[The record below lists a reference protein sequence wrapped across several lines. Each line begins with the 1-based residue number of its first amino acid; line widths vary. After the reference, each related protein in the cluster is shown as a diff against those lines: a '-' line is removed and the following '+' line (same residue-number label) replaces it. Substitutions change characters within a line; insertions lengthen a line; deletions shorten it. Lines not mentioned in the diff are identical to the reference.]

1 MSSTISSWFTKV
13 SNTKK
18 EEEENSTTDE
28 NNTEEKEVVK
38 ETNAKQ
44 KETCENSEDII
55 PAEVVEKTQKLMKS
69 AFSFGNYLL
78 EVASETTKKVSS
90 NLNET
95 ATNLKKTVEEKE
107 SLLRSKEILSETL
120 LGDLNKEQNE
130 FIRNKKSFGDDGA
143 VPVWCG
149 YQEEEEMKKQIMQ
162 LSMESRNFLRSPPSG
177 IPFNFEMDH
186 YFPTAIATLK
196 EDKNLR
202 KMRFALVP
210 TKIKEELFWR
220 NYFYRVSLIKQTL
233 QLHTIQQTSSKPQQ
247 VVNNSDTSCDSSIV
261 VVSGNSPNNNQANAP
276 NDNLIADEVEDSHN
290 ACDINED
297 AEFESDAFSNPM
309 TEGMNAEELEREM
322 RQLGVTD
329 EEFAAGNE
337 NNKDWEPP
345 EWEKEIQKA
354 LQAYEVVD
362 EKEVDTELD
371 AEIEDMLSKV
381 DEPKQ

>member
-1 MSSTISSWFTKV
+1 MSSTISGWFTKV
-13 SNTKK
+13 SNPKK
-18 EEEENSTTDE
+18 QEEQNSTTLK
-28 NNTEEKEVVK
+28 NSTEEKEVK
-38 ETNAKQ
+38 NTNTQHEETF
-44 KETCENSEDII
+44 ENSEDII

-95 ATNLKKTVEEKE
+95 ATNLKKTVEEK
-107 SLLRSKEILSETL
+107 TL

-130 FIRNKKSFGDDGA
+130 FIRNKKSFEDDGA

-162 LSMESRNFLRSPPSG
+162 LSMESRNFLRSPPTG
-177 IPFNFEMDH
+177 IQFNFEMDH

-261 VVSGNSPNNNQANAP
+261 VVSGNSPNANNIADAP
-276 NDNLIADEVEDSHN
+276 NDNLIADEVEDNHN

-297 AEFESDAFSNPM
+297 AEFESDAFSNSM

-322 RQLGVTD
+322 RQLGVTN
-329 EEFAAGNE
+329 EEFAANE

-371 AEIEDMLSKV
+371 AEIEDMLTKV
-381 DEPKQ
+381 DESKQ

>member
-1 MSSTISSWFTKV
+1 MSSTLSSWFTKI
-13 SNTKK
+13 SNPKKSEEDDSIPQEQSTKEK
-18 EEEENSTTDE
+18 EIDEETKNLKE
-28 NNTEEKEVVK
+28 NN
-38 ETNAKQ
+38 
-44 KETCENSEDII
+44 ENSEDII

-69 AFSFGNYLL
+69 AFSFGNYLF

-95 ATNLKKTVEEKE
+95 ATNLKKTVEEK
-107 SLLRSKEILSETL
+107 TL

-130 FIRNKKSFGDDGA
+130 FIKNKKSFQDDGA

-149 YQEEEEMKKQIMQ
+149 YQEEEEMKKQILQ
-162 LSMESRNFLRSPPSG
+162 LSMESRNFLRSPPTG
-177 IPFNFEMDH
+177 IQFNFEMDH

-210 TKIKEELFWR
+210 TKVKEELFWR

-233 QLHTIQQTSSKPQQ
+233 QLHTIQQASSKPQQ
-247 VVNNSDTSCDSSIV
+247 VVTNSDTSCDSSIV
-261 VVSGNSPNNNQANAP
+261 VVSGNSPNTNTTADASK
-276 NDNLIADEVEDSHN
+276 DNLIADEIEDSHN
-290 ACDINED
+290 TCDVNED

-322 RQLGVTD
+322 RQLGVTN
-329 EEFAAGNE
+329 EEFKANE
-337 NNKDWEPP
+337 NDKDWEPP

-362 EKEVDTELD
+362 EKEVDTGFD
-371 AEIEDMLSKV
+371 AEIEDMLTKV
-381 DEPKQ
+381 DDVEQ

>member
-18 EEEENSTTDE
+18 EEENSTTDE

-95 ATNLKKTVEEKE
+95 ATNLKKTVEEK
-107 SLLRSKEILSETL
+107 TL